1 LIPDLLYRRRLNA
14 AIAISLLLH
23 LIAALIYMLYP
34 REYQPVTEKGVAV
47 DVIKVVAQPIKRK
60 PKLKEPVKM
69 VFNPRKDVGRPDPS
83 KLAKASPSR
92 ITEVIRL
99 SDRVPFRNV
108 EINQAEQADVT
119 PLVMTY
125 ANLNE
130 PDTSLLSG
138 PVSLKGPEDGR
149 GIVTGRVR
157 VPGHGRNGLS
167 LVDSEGTSTE
177 GLLGGGDDASQG
189 VADDLGMIKFIDEQ
203 SGTQRV
209 VYCLDVSSS
218 MGIAGLNKLQLAIR
232 SIRASLLNLKEEDS
246 FNIVTFSSTV
256 SKMSRNMLEAN
267 MKNIDKAFAF
277 LREYLIKDIS
287 NNLGT
292 DILGAVLEALKMN
305 PTVVVL
311 VTDGMP
317 TPGGGRGDIVTD
329 IEQITDAVMAANRS
343 KAKIYSVGLEMD
355 LRSSPGI
362 ALLKRLADVTG
373 GRLKNITRDEL
384 LKSYY
389 RSTSMP

>member
-1 LIPDLLYRRRLNA
+1 MIPDLLYRRRLNA

>member
-1 LIPDLLYRRRLNA
+1 MIPEVLYRRRLNA
-14 AIAISLLLH
+14 AITISLLLH
-23 LIAALIYMLYP
+23 LIAAIVFMLFP
-34 REYQPVTEKGVAV
+34 REYHPISEKGISV
-47 DVIKVVAQPIKRK
+47 DVIKMVAQPIKRR

-69 VFNPRKDVGRPDPS
+69 EFNPRKNVGRPDPS

-92 ITEVIRL
+92 ITEVIEL

-108 EINQAEQADVT
+108 EISQAEPADMT

-130 PDTSLLSG
+130 PDTSALSG
-138 PVSLKGPEDGR
+138 PVSLKGPKDGR

-157 VPGHGRNGLS
+157 VPGHGRDGLS
-167 LVDSEGTSTE
+167 LLDSEGLDEE

-203 SGTQRV
+203 AGPQKV
-209 VYCLDVSSS
+209 AYCLDVSSS
-218 MGIAGLNKLQLAIR
+218 MGVAGLNKLQLAIR
-232 SIRASLLNLKEEDS
+232 SIRSSLLNLREEDS
-246 FNIVTFSSTV
+246 FNIITFSSTI
-256 SKMSRNMLEAN
+256 SRMSREMLEAN

-277 LREYLIKDIS
+277 LREYLMKDVS
-287 NNLGT
+287 DNLGT
-292 DILGAVLEALKMN
+292 DLLGAVLEALRMN

-317 TPGGGRGDIVTD
+317 TPGGGRNDIVTD
-329 IEQITDAVMAANRS
+329 SEEIIKAVITSNRS

-362 ALLKRLADVTG
+362 VLLKRLADITG
-373 GRLKNITRDEL
+373 GRFKNVTRDEL
-384 LKSYY
+384 LKAYY
-389 RSTSMP
+389 RSSSLP

>member
-1 LIPDLLYRRRLNA
+1 MIPDLVYRRRLNA

-34 REYQPVTEKGVAV
+34 REYQPIAEKDIAV
-47 DVIKVVAQPIKRK
+47 DVIKTVAQPIKRK

-69 VFNPRKDVGRPDPS
+69 VFNPRKDIGRPDPS

-99 SDRVPFRNV
+99 SNRVPFRNV
-108 EINQAEQADVT
+108 EINQREQADVT

-203 SGTQRV
+203 SGPQKV

-246 FNIVTFSSTV
+246 FNIITFSSTV
-256 SKMSRNMLEAN
+256 SKMSRNMLQAN

-277 LREYLIKDIS
+277 LREYLIRDIS

-292 DILGAVLEALKMN
+292 DILGAVLEALKMK

-317 TPGGGRGDIVTD
+317 TPGGGRSDIVTD
-329 IEQITDAVMAANRS
+329 IEQITDAVMAVNKS

-355 LRSSPGI
+355 LKSSPGI

-373 GRLKNITRDEL
+373 GRFKNVTRDEL